1 MDTDLAARLDH
12 SIGDPPPDADP
23 LPGLLTAG
31 RRRVRRRRVLAGTAS
46 AAAVVVAVGGASLLA
61 GGSPD
66 RASGPP
72 VATQPSGVGPSSA
85 ASTPRSS
92 PAPVPSAPPRRL
104 TNKVM
109 AAVLVEDGEV
119 TLSDGAT
126 VLRRLDPPPTS
137 GLTTVALE
145 VDFRGWTWWFV
156 DVSTVDGAGAGT
168 FGWAGDATETFEAW
182 ADREGAELR
191 SQLSDEAAS
200 GSSSSSLGTP
210 EADLVVFAPPGSTRL
225 EPVGDATVLEQRG
238 DVDLGPDFTA
248 PGEPTAVALV
258 RTADGRELYVVAR
271 GGADPAYISVPKD
284 VGGVDLDAF
293 VAFARDRYESGEG
306 LL

>member
-1 MDTDLAARLDH
+1 MDTDLAARLDR
-12 SIGDPPPDADP
+12 SIGTPPPDDDP
-23 LPGLLTAG
+23 LAGLLRSG
-31 RRRVRRRRVLAGTAS
+31 RRAVRRRRLVAGAAS
-46 AAAVVVAVGGASLLA
+46 AAAVVVVVGGTSLLS
-61 GGSPD
+61 GGAPD
-66 RASGPP
+66 RASAP
-72 VATQPSGVGPSSA
+72 VATQPSAPSASSGSSA
-85 ASTPRSS
+85 PASPEASE
-92 PAPVPSAPPRRL
+92 APPAPPRRM
-104 TNKVM
+104 TEKVM
-109 AAVLVEDGEV
+109 AAVEVADGEV

-225 EPVGDATVLEQRG
+225 GPVGDATVLEKRG
-238 DVDLGPDFTA
+238 DVDLGPDFAA